1 MYQAVRRSREAIP
14 VNGFMLDGDLAIP
27 HQAYALVIF
36 AHGSGSSRLS
46 PRNQSVAEYLNRR
59 GIATLL
65 FDLLTAAE
73 DKIYKNR
80 FNIEI
85 LASRLETVAAWI
97 HALEEYRD
105 LKLGFFGAST
115 GAAAAL
121 LASGE
126 LPEVKAIVSRGGRP
140 DLAMQALPGIKAA
153 TLLIVGGQDPD
164 VLQLNQQ
171 AYSKLTCTRR
181 LEIIPGATHLFEEEG
196 AMEKV
201 CFLAANWFELHLQP
215 VEISR

>member
-1 MYQAVRRSREAIP
+1 MNQEIKKTRLSIP
-14 VNGFMLDGDLAIP
+14 VNDVKLPGDLALP
-27 HQAYALVIF
+27 FQSSSLVIF

-46 PRNQSVAEYLNRR
+46 TRNQAVADYLNRR
-59 GIATLL
+59 GMATLL
-65 FDLLTAAE
+65 FDLLTPAE
-73 DKIYKNR
+73 DREYKNR
-80 FNIEI
+80 FNIE
-85 LASRLETVAAWI
+85 LLSSRLEVVSAWV
-97 HALEEYRD
+97 HAREECKD

-121 LASGE
+121 MASGE

-140 DLAMQALPGIKAA
+140 DLAMQALPGITAA
-153 TLLIVGGQDPD
+153 TLLIVGGQDTE

-171 AYSKLTCTRR
+171 AYDRLTCSKR
-181 LEIIPGATHLFEEEG
+181 LEIVPGATHLFEEEG

-201 CFLAANWFELHLQP
+201 CFLAGNWFELHLQP